1 MPKQFPL
8 HTVLEHRL
16 RQEEQRQQEVARAE
30 AHLAKM
36 QGLLRLAEAAHR
48 AILAD
53 ITGMQR
59 ATQIDGHAIS
69 AAQQRIQRALIEI
82 EQAQMAVTS
91 SQATLTA
98 TRSAAI
104 AASQGRLAIEKLRDA
119 FHTTIQQEAAHT
131 EAERL
136 GEIGLM
142 RWLARQP
149 KGDSREHS

>member
-36 QGLLRLAEAAHR
+36 QGLARLAEAAHH

-53 ITGMQR
+53 ITVMQR
-59 ATQIDGHAIS
+59 AAQIDGYAIS
-69 AAQQRIQRALIEI
+69 AAQQRINRALSEI
-82 EQAQMAVTS
+82 EQAQAAVAS
-91 SQATLTA
+91 SQATLVS
-98 TRSAAI
+98 TRTAAI

-119 FHTTIQQEAAHT
+119 FHTSLQQQAAHT

-149 KGDSREHS
+149 KGDSHELS